1 VFLARSISKPNRRKA
16 MARKEATPG
25 VEIID
30 DAPVVETVAESTDF
44 RELAASEAFMN
55 EFVTVLVHATT
66 DENQA
71 PHVIVNCNGTNQ
83 PIVRGYPTKVR
94 RKYVEILARMKE
106 TKYTQYTPNPAAPDV
121 TEMRA
126 RHGLAYPFD
135 LVEDVNPKGRAW
147 LQNVL
152 AEPA

>member
-1 VFLARSISKPNRRKA
+1 
-16 MARKEATPG
+16 MALKKDAAQG
-25 VEIID
+25 VEIVD
-30 DAPVVETVAESTDF
+30 DAPVIETVAESKDF
-44 RELAASEAFMN
+44 RQLAADEAFMN
-55 EFVTVLVHATT
+55 EFVTVMIHSTT

-71 PHVIVNCNGTNQ
+71 PHVIVNCNGINQ
-83 PIVRGYPTKVR
+83 PIIRGVPTKIR

-106 TKYTQYTPNPAAPDV
+106 TKYSQVTRNPSAPDQID
-121 TEMRA
+121 MIA

-135 LVEDVNPKGRAW
+135 VQDDANPRGRAW